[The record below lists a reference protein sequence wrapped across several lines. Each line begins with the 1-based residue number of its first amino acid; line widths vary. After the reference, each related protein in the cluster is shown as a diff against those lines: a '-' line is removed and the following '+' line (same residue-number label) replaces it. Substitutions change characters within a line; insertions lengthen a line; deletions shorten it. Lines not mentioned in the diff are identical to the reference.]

1 MRAVGFFGGTF
12 DPIHNGHM
20 ITAQSVLKLRNL
32 EKIIFVPCYISPLK
46 QDVINSEAHYRLEM
60 LQLAL
65 EDRKNFELSNYEI
78 DKGGISYTIDTIK
91 YMREK
96 YKNIELII
104 GYDNLIAFEKWY
116 KPDDLFKLC
125 KVIVMKRTVDTSTE
139 TNKYFSL
146 VEFVNTPTIEIS
158 ASDIRE
164 RVRSNLSIDYLVP
177 DRVKEYIYRKG
188 LYKKNNKL

>member
-1 MRAVGFFGGTF
+1 
-12 DPIHNGHM
+12 M